1 MQDKDIQEEN
11 TKLDESKE
19 KDFQDLEF
27 VESTEDGDVLPTK
40 DIVKKIRDDLQ
51 KARADKE
58 EYLTGWQRA
67 KADYV
72 NLQKE
77 MNELR
82 LSSAVITK
90 ERMMKGLLP
99 ALDSFD
105 MAFANKDA
113 WEKVDSNWRQGIEYI
128 YSQLMTGLS
137 DSSIER
143 INEVGVLFDPTIH
156 QAMETIITEDA
167 TQDHKIEK
175 IIQVGYKMG
184 DRVIRPA
191 RVNVFEY
198 KNN

>member
-11 TKLDESKE
+11 TKLDESTE

>member
-1 MQDKDIQEEN
+1 MNEEDELKTENSNLDDFEDI
-11 TKLDESKE
+11 S
-19 KDFQDLEF
+19 
-27 VESTEDGDVLPTK
+27 VEPSTEDGDVLPTK
-40 DIVKKIRDDLQ
+40 DILKKIREDLQ

-90 ERMMKGLLP
+90 EKMMKGLLP

-113 WEKVDSNWRQGIEYI
+113 WEKVDANWRQGIEYI
-128 YSQLMTGLS
+128 YSQLMAGLS

-167 TQDHKIEK
+167 TQDRKIEK

-198 KNN
+198 KNNQNH